1 MEFANYQL
9 DWPRENLSVRCFVHD
24 VFNYRYHWHEDEYEL
39 NILLHG
45 RQECCRGSENFH
57 LDVDDVILVPPGVGH
72 ASMGS
77 QVDTIAFV
85 LHFSASAFKPLLKK
99 AASMISRPAAP
110 TKPPGTSPATATCG
124 FMPARSSSLPS
135 RAGPTPSWGSKP
147 VWSCCSLP
155 FAPSSPLPC
164 SIPCPRMNNAGCHP
178 PPAGLRLRPL
188 RRKTDAGKPGRL
200 RSVQPHLHFHA
211 LQADRRHQFP
221 RVPDPGAV
229 PTRPH

>member
-99 AASMISRPAAP
+99 GGIINLCIYSGGDTGYEEKKAILNYLK
-110 TKPPGTSPATATCG
+110 T
-124 FMPARSSSLPS
+124 LD
-135 RAGPTPSWGSKP
+135 SKKWLVIVNSYFNRKNDP
-147 VWSCCSLP
+147 
-155 FAPSSPLPC
+155 PLPVF
-164 SIPCPRMNNAGCHP
+164 IY
-178 PPAGLRLRPL
+178 RL
-188 RRKTDAGKPGRL
+188 K
-200 RSVQPHLHFHA
+200 
-211 LQADRRHQFP
+211 
-221 RVPDPGAV
+221 
-229 PTRPH
+229 

>member
-99 AASMISRPAAP
+99 GGIYDFPSCRSDETTRDEPRYRHLRFYASQIFQFAQQ
-110 TKPPGTSPATATCG
+110 G
-124 FMPARSSSLPS
+124 
-135 RAGPTPSWGSKP
+135 GPYAQLGVK
-147 VWSCCSLP
+147 SCCSLP

-164 SIPCPRMNNAGCHP
+164 SIPCPRMNNAGLPSAACW
-178 PPAGLRLRPL
+178 
-188 RRKTDAGKPGRL
+188 
-200 RSVQPHLHFHA
+200 
-211 LQADRRHQFP
+211 
-221 RVPDPGAV
+221 
-229 PTRPH
+229 PTSPTTTPKN

>member
-1 MEFANYQL
+1 MQIIS
-9 DWPRENLSVRCFVHD
+9 WTGPRKISPSAALSTMCSTTVITGTKMNMSSTSCFT
-24 VFNYRYHWHEDEYEL
+24 
-39 NILLHG
+39 G

-99 AASMISRPAAP
+99 GGIYDFPSCRSDETTRDEPRYRHLRFYAS
-110 TKPPGTSPATATCG
+110 
-124 FMPARSSSLPS
+124 RSSSLPS

-147 VWSCCSLP
+147 VWSFCSLP
-155 FAPSSPLPC
+155 FALSSPLPC
-164 SIPCPRMNNAGCHP
+164 SIPCPRMNNAGCRP

-188 RRKTDAGKPGRL
+188 RRKTDAGRPGRL
-200 RSVQPHLHFHA
+200 RAVQPHLHFHA